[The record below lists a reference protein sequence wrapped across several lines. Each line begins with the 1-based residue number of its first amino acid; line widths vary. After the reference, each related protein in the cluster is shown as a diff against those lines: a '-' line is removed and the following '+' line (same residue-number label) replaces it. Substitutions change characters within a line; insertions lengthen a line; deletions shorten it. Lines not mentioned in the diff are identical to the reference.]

1 MDFEFF
7 SFFEWRDVLL
17 AIVLLLAAYVLVA
30 LLRMRRLKGG
40 ADRKEILGALA
51 AHSAI
56 SAYAAVQDPSPDPT
70 SSDISPYQ
78 ELKEPVMAPALAE
91 SAATSQSD
99 PYALERVEQ
108 ELDQL
113 RKEVGGLRAEILLLR
128 EQRER
133 SEAPRKLTEVV
144 APAYTDAMQMAVQGK
159 TAEDISQRCGITRS
173 EAELVVALV
182 RNSGT

>member
-7 SFFEWRDVLL
+7 SLFGWRDVLL
-17 AIVLLLAAYVLVA
+17 TIVLLLAAYVLVA
-30 LLRMRRLKGG
+30 LLRMRRLQREGS
-40 ADRKEILGALA
+40 RKEILGSLA

-56 SAYAAVQDPSPDPT
+56 SAYAAVQDTSPG
-70 SSDISPYQ
+70 IASPEILPNEKLQ
-78 ELKEPVMAPALAE
+78 EPVMAPAVAD
-91 SAATSQSD
+91 SAAASPPD
-99 PYALERVEQ
+99 RFVLERVEQ

-128 EQRER
+128 EQKER

-144 APAYTDAMQMAVQGK
+144 APAYTDAMQMAVQGR
-159 TAEDISQRCGITRS
+159 TAEDISQQCGITRS